1 MANVKVKL
9 LRPLDGVSVEDGKSV
24 EYPEADAKRL
34 AEYGAVQI
42 VGGGKAETKAEAA
55 APANK
60 MDAAPANKAAT
71 APITAPAAKER
82 VTPLNTVRPA
92 RKAK

>member
-42 VGGGKAETKAEAA
+42 IGGAKAEAA

-60 MDAAPANKAAT
+60 MDAAPANKS
-71 APITAPAAKER
+71 APITAPAKER
-82 VTPLNTVRPA
+82 GTAANTPRPA